1 MAYSARNWNDGE
13 LVQAADMN
21 RIERGIGDAEEA
33 AGGLADRL
41 SAVEYDSGWRNITS
55 TLAEAPQSGRVL
67 LRRNGKIVHLYVDA
81 LTYSSDAP
89 FKSWGPAIPFGFRPP
104 VEMDIAAG
112 RRFAA
117 DTGGSIR
124 INRITGNGYAY
135 QVVAGQAIR
144 ASGFWVTDESTP
156 ATLPGTPA

>member
-13 LVQAADMN
+13 LVQAVDMN
-21 RIERGIGDAEEA
+21 RIEQGIEDAEGA

-67 LRRNGKIVHLYVDA
+67 LRRNGKIVHLHVDA
-81 LTYSSDAP
+81 LTYSSDAS
-89 FKSWGPAIPFGFRPP
+89 FKSWGPVIPSGFRPP
-104 VEMDIAAG
+104 AELDIAAG
-112 RRFAA
+112 RRLAT

-124 INRITGNGYAY
+124 INRVTGNGFAY
-135 QVVAGQAIR
+135 QVVANFAIR
-144 ASGFWVTDESTP
+144 ASGSWVTDESTP
-156 ATLPGTPA
+156 TTLPGAPA